1 MSKSETALLRE
12 ELTKVVAENRDWQMR
27 MARLED
33 AFSKREEIFVAEI
46 DRLRLEIAERD
57 SRLAK
62 YENPHT
68 PSSTNSLYNEERAA
82 FRKRMAEEDGREAE
96 GGPEPEGGDGGRPR
110 RGPRE
115 GHAGKSHG
123 NRAERTVT
131 LHVSRCETCGRGHLS
146 QLPPAIKLVYDFP
159 DRNSMRMECVAYVI
173 ERASCKR
180 CGKIS
185 AAKAPTIPGTS
196 LGSRS
201 LGFVEE
207 YYAKRATD
215 ETIAYFFKVF
225 YGFGMSPN
233 TVWNARKALKNLLKG
248 AYGEILDHIAEA
260 PFVQFDEGVFKMN
273 GRRGYVWLVTVGDAT
288 YLVAAPSRGAAVLDL
303 HFGRLLGIPLV
314 SDGYPVYDIFPVRQR
329 CWVHILREAEKYA
342 ARNGG
347 NDLACYRRLLSFYR
361 RSQGHGVCRL
371 RRVPGPGEGRAADSR
386 RLRGGSQVSG
396 ERLRK
401 PPPFLF
407 TFLRYPG
414 MPPHNNA
421 AELEI
426 RDTAVLHRNVRHHL
440 SEPEGREVF
449 SVLISVA
456 RTCHKRGI
464 FPRVVVEKLV
474 KDPAWSIFKPPDP
487 ERKETAMLAV
497 AAC

>member
-12 ELTKVVAENRDWQMR
+12 ELAKVVAENRDWQMR
-27 MARLED
+27 MARLEA
-33 AFSKREEIFVAEI
+33 AFSKRGETFVAEI
-46 DRLRLEIAERD
+46 DRLRLENAELNR
-57 SRLAK
+57 RLAM
-62 YENPHT
+62 YENPNA

-82 FRKRMAEEDGREAE
+82 FRKRMAEEDGHEAE

-159 DRNSMRMECVAYVI
+159 DGNSMRMECVAYVI

-314 SDGYPVYDIFPVRQR
+314 SDGYPVYNIFPVRQR

-361 RSQGHGVCRL
+361 RIRDMESADCAECLGL
-371 RRVPGPGEGRAADSR
+371 ERVVLQIAAAYGEDHKFRGTLEKAA
-386 RLRGGSQVSG
+386 
-396 ERLRK
+396 
-401 PPPFLF
+401 PFLF

-474 KDPAWSIFKPPDP
+474 KDPAWSIFKPPDQ